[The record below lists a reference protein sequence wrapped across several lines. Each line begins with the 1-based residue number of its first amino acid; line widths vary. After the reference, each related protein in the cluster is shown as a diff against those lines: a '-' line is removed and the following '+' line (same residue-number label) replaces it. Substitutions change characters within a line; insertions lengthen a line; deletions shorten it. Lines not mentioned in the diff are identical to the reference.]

1 MKWTNMKNLQLGFHL
16 SLRSGENG
24 FRISMSDSFFLYLFF
39 FSNGSLNI
47 RHFLKMMFF
56 FTS

>member
-24 FRISMSDSFFLYLFF
+24 FRISMSDSFFIFIFF
-39 FSNGSLNI
+39 LMAVSIFV
-47 RHFLKMMFF
+47 
-56 FTS
+56 TS

>member
-24 FRISMSDSFFLYLFF
+24 FRISMSDSFFYIY
-39 FSNGSLNI
+39 FS
-47 RHFLKMMFF
+47 FLMAVSIFV
-56 FTS
+56 TS